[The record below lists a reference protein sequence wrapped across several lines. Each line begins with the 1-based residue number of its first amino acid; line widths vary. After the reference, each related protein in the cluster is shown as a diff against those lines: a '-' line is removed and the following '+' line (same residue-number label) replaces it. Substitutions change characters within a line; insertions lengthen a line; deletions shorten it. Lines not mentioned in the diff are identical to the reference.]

1 MFLFSDINYERDFV
15 LFYKTIH
22 VYYDYVVKINIEKLR
37 KYYGESWTYEK
48 PLSEVSVII
57 KQATFNIYKLFSNKY
72 LKVLNNYLTTDAI
85 KMFIS
90 KVLFDKIYFNE
101 E

>member
-22 VYYDYVVKINIEKLR
+22 TYYDYSVKFNVEKL
-37 KYYGESWTYEK
+37 KTYYKESWTYEK
-48 PLSEVSVII
+48 PLQEVSVII
-57 KQATFNIYKLFSNKY
+57 KQATVDIYNLFSNNY
-72 LKVLNNYLTTDAI
+72 LKILNNYLTTDAI

-90 KVLFDKIYFNE
+90 KVLFDKIYFNDD
-101 E
+101 

>member
-22 VYYDYVVKINIEKLR
+22 TYYDYSVKNDIEKLK

-48 PLSEVSVII
+48 PLSEVSAII
-57 KQATFNIYKLFSNKY
+57 KQTTFNIYKLFSKNY
-72 LKVLNNYLTTDAI
+72 LKVLNKYLTTDAI
-85 KMFIS
+85 KIFIS
-90 KVLFDKIYFNE
+90 KVLFDKIYFNDD
-101 E
+101 